1 MVIVEWHILVINEAK
16 GKHVINLWLKCRSA
30 VKTVLKYMQRLK
42 NGSQNK
48 IIVGFEA
55 IFNVFLGSDSP
66 KMAPLEEALPG
77 WAQSS
82 SLYFW
87 NQ

>member
-1 MVIVEWHILVINEAK
+1 MAIMVIMEQHILVINVAK
-16 GKHVINLWLKCRSA
+16 GIHLMNLWLKCRSA
-30 VKTVLKYMQRLK
+30 VKTVLKYMQWLK
-42 NGSQNK
+42 NESQNK

-77 WAQSS
+77 
-82 SLYFW
+82 
-87 NQ
+87 